1 MALTGV
7 KVIEFAGLAPGPF
20 AGLILADNG
29 ASVIRVD
36 KPSSSPTPI
45 NNDLLCRNK
54 RSVAINPKVPSGL
67 QVLKKMIASAD
78 VLIDPFRPGVMER
91 LGLGPEV
98 FLGGNGLTGL
108 NEKLIYARMV
118 GFPRTGPQRAM
129 AGHDINYLAL
139 SGILSMLPGTPDR
152 PGFPI
157 NLLADFAGGGM
168 SCALGIIL
176 ALLDR
181 GRTGKGQV
189 VDADMVSGAR
199 YVSSF
204 PLIDKQ
210 QATPRSFGG
219 KRGHNLLDGGSPF
232 YNVYPCK
239 DGGHVSIGCL
249 EPQFFRIFIDL
260 FDQSLPEEFK
270 RQFGWKPTPETQF
283 TLDEWARLREYIE
296 KGFMTRSRDEWG
308 KIFHETDACVV
319 PILTPKEAGT
329 LLGSQI
335 PLPHPAIS
343 GSNEVDTSQISLR
356 PGKHTSEILREYGLS
371 EKECKT
377 LLQDGAIAKL

>member
-29 ASVIRVD
+29 ASVIRID
-36 KPSSSPTPI
+36 KPSSSS
-45 NNDLLCRNK
+45 NDLLCRNK
-54 RSVAINPKVPSGL
+54 RSLAINPKVPSGL
-67 QVLKKMIASAD
+67 QILKKMISSAD
-78 VLIDPFRPGVMER
+78 VLVDPFRPGVMER

-98 FLGGNGLTGL
+98 FLGGNGQKGL
-108 NEKLIYARMV
+108 NEKLIYARMI
-118 GFPRTGPQRAM
+118 GFPRTGPQKSM

-139 SGILSMLPGTPDR
+139 SGILSMLPGTSDR

-181 GRTGKGQV
+181 GRTNKGQI

-204 PLIDKQ
+204 PLIDVQ
-210 QATPRSFGG
+210 RDPPRSFGQE
-219 KRGHNLLDGGSPF
+219 RGHNLLDGGSPF

-249 EPQFFRIFIDL
+249 EPQFFKNFVEL
-260 FDQSLPEEFK
+260 FNKSLSAEFK
-270 RQFGWKPTPETQF
+270 SAFGWIPTPETQF
-283 TLDEWARLREYIE
+283 VLDEWPKLRQYIE
-296 KGFMTRSRDEWG
+296 KGFLTKSRDEWG

-319 PILTPKEAGT
+319 PVLKPNEASA
-329 LLGSQI
+329 LLGSNI
-335 PLPHPAIS
+335 PVPHPTIS
-343 GSNEVDTSQISLR
+343 GSDRIDTSQTTLQS
-356 PGKHTSEILREYGLS
+356 GKHTKEILQEYGLG
-371 EKECKT
+371 ERECKI

>member
-36 KPSSSPTPI
+36 KSSSPATPT
-45 NNDLLCRNK
+45 NDVLCRNK
-54 RSVAINPKVPSGL
+54 RSVAINPKIPSGL
-67 QVLKKMIASAD
+67 QILKKMIASAD

-98 FLGGNGLTGL
+98 FLGGNGQKGL
-108 NEKLIYARMV
+108 NERLIYARMI
-118 GFPRTGPQRAM
+118 GFPRTGPQKSM

-139 SGILSMLPGTPDR
+139 SGVLSMLPGTPEL

-176 ALLDR
+176 ALVDR
-181 GRTGKGQV
+181 ARTGKGQV
-189 VDADMVSGAR
+189 VDTDMVSGAR

-210 QATPRSFGG
+210 LPTPRSFGG
-219 KRGHNLLDGGSPF
+219 KRGHNLLDGGCPF
-232 YNVYPCK
+232 YNVYSCK
-239 DGGHVSIGCL
+239 SGGHVSIGCL
-249 EPQFFRIFIDL
+249 EPQFFRTFIEIFDG
-260 FDQSLPEEFK
+260 SLSEEFK
-270 RQFGWKPTPETQF
+270 NQFRWKPTPETQF
-283 TLDEWARLREYIE
+283 ALDEWPRLKEYIE
-296 KGFMTRSRDEWG
+296 KGFMTHSREEWG

-319 PILTPKEAGT
+319 PVLTPKEAGT
-329 LLGSQI
+329 LLGTHI
-335 PLPHPAIS
+335 PVPHPTVS
-343 GSNEVDTSQISLR
+343 GSNKVDTSQVNLQR
-356 PGKHTSEILREYGLS
+356 GKHTGEVLREYGLS
-371 EKECKT
+371 EKDCKA
-377 LLQDGAIAKL
+377 LLRDGAISKL